1 MALKNEFSKDKPL
14 LTTSVVAN
22 MLGITP
28 DRLRTYDA
36 EKLIKTH
43 RIKTGEVQK
52 RLYSQY
58 DVEWLQGLRIL
69 VKTHKMSISSIK
81 FLLQVL
87 YKNPELKLP
96 PNEIGEVLV
105 EMMQNPNFKAVVKN
119 FDLQKL

>member
-58 DVEWLQGLRIL
+58 DVEWLQCLRIL

-81 FLLQVL
+81 FLLQVICE
-87 YKNPELKLP
+87 NPKIRLP
-96 PNEIGEVLV
+96 HNEIGEVLV
-105 EMMQNPNFKAVVKN
+105 EMCQNPNFKDIVRN
-119 FDLQKL
+119 F